1 MHISQLANAIE
12 LLAPAPVTTDEEV
25 LEHFASKYPLIDY
38 HGRKVFLFTD
48 ARDFGS
54 NKHSVTIH
62 SRNHPVTP
70 EHIYQYVLITYC
82 YEGRFSM
89 TVDGAKIV
97 LEKGDCLVTDRLV
110 PHGVDRTGPSDMA
123 VDIVLND
130 RFFERRFLTDATR
143 LGSKFAHEL
152 VMTNSTH
159 TSWRLYRSSNDEFA
173 RALVERIL
181 CEQLDV
187 HVGSHDIIDDL
198 AAALLTHLIR
208 SYEPDIAD
216 SDAARRDSELVGI
229 VREYISQHYQ
239 DGNLSRMAKALG
251 YDSSY
256 LSAFIR
262 RATGTTFKQA
272 VNAERMRHAELLLQT
287 TSMTVADIARE
298 VGVSNITMFY
308 RRFHDFV
315 GCTPQEYRNLR

>member
-1 MHISQLANAIE
+1 MHISQLPNAISS
-12 LLAPAPVTTDEEV
+12 LPPLPASTDADV
-25 LEHFASKYPLIDY
+25 LEHFAAKYPLIDY
-38 HGRKVFLFTD
+38 HGREVFLFTN

-62 SRNHPVTP
+62 ASNHPVTP

-89 TVDGAKIV
+89 TVDGLPIV
-97 LEKGDCLVTDRLV
+97 LEKGDCLITDRLV

-130 RFFERRFLTDATR
+130 RFFERRFLTDAAR
-143 LGSKFAHEL
+143 LGSRFANEL
-152 VMTNSTH
+152 VMPGSAH
-159 TSWRLYRSSNDEFA
+159 TSWRLYRSSDDEFA
-173 RALVERIL
+173 RTLVERIL
-181 CEQLDV
+181 CEQLDIR
-187 HVGSHDIIDDL
+187 VGSPDIIDDL

-208 SYEPDIAD
+208 SYEKDIAD
-216 SDAARRDSELVGI
+216 TEAAKRDSELVGT
-229 VREYISQHYQ
+229 VREYIAQNYR
-239 DGNLSRMAKALG
+239 DGNLSRMTQALG

-256 LSAFIR
+256 LSSFIR
-262 RATGTTFKQA
+262 RETGVTFKQT

-287 TSMTVADIARE
+287 TSMTIADIASE
-298 VGVSNITMFY
+298 VGITNITMFY
-308 RRFHDFV
+308 RRFRDYF